1 MNLQAINSLSNYS
14 TYNLDTNS
22 TKKTNNEAFETLFQS
37 ALDMVNETNQLT
49 NAAEEAEL
57 SFAMGLT
64 DSTTDLSI
72 AQAKATTALQY
83 TVAVRNAVLDA
94 YKEIMQLSF

>member
-1 MNLQAINSLSNYS
+1 MNLQAINSLSSIS
-14 TYNLDTNS
+14 TYDIES
-22 TKKTNNEAFETLFQS
+22 TSTRKTNNEAFETLFQS
-37 ALDMVNETNQLT
+37 ALDMVNETNSLT

-64 DSTTDLSI
+64 DSTTDLAI
-72 AQAKATTALQY
+72 AQAKATSALQY
-83 TVAVRNAVLDA
+83 TVAVRNAVIDA

>member
-1 MNLQAINSLSNYS
+1 MNLQAINSLSSIS
-14 TYNLDTNS
+14 TYDIES
-22 TKKTNNEAFETLFQS
+22 TSTRKTNNEAFETLFQS
-37 ALDMVNETNQLT
+37 ALDMVNETNSLT

-64 DSTTDLSI
+64 DSTTDLAI
-72 AQAKATTALQY
+72 AQAKATSALQY

>member
-1 MNLQAINSLSNYS
+1 MNLQAINSLSSIS
-14 TYNLDTNS
+14 TYDIES
-22 TKKTNNEAFETLFQS
+22 TSTRKTNNEAFEALFQS
-37 ALDMVNETNQLT
+37 ALDMVNETNRLT

-64 DSTTDLSI
+64 DSTTDLAI
-72 AQAKATTALQY
+72 AQAKATSALQY
-83 TVAVRNAVLDA
+83 TVTVRNAVLDA